1 MAMDFR
7 NLAKKQTTLSTIMAD
22 REKMSNDKLIAT
34 YPDGVTIT
42 GFDYVTSKKTGK
54 QYPVFTIA
62 EDAGVFVNGGT
73 VIDRVFQE
81 FVKVCDGDVDAASQ
95 ELKRQGGLKVKFGHG
110 TTKAG
115 DELITVE
122 II

>member
-22 REKMSNDKLIAT
+22 REKMSNDTLIET

-42 GFDYVTSKKTGK
+42 SFDYVTSKKTGK

-81 FVKVCDGDVDAASQ
+81 FVKVCGGDVDGASQ

-110 TTKAG
+110 TTKSG
-115 DELITVE
+115 DSLITVE